1 MPSSTVTSP
10 SSPTSVGSMRAE
22 PGILPES
29 AATLVMDWDVLK
41 AGNGTLKLQLVANY
55 QDDAVPFST
64 IQGA

>member
-1 MPSSTVTSP
+1 
-10 SSPTSVGSMRAE
+10 MRAE